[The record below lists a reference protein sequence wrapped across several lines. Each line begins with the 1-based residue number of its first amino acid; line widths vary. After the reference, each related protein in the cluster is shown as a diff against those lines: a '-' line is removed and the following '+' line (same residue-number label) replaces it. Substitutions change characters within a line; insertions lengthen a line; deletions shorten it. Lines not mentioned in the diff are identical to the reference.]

1 MTHEMLQ
8 GKKAVIFDMDG
19 TLIDSIGVWNEA
31 DRLLAREL
39 TGQAPDVEELQRL
52 RDGALRRFQGEANPY
67 LAYCELLREQ
77 YGVSRTAEEIYARR
91 YEIAHGLLEKL
102 DYKPGADKL
111 LHRLKQAGYI
121 LVLATTTRRRSID
134 LYRTRNRNLMEK
146 APLDGLFDKIYTCED
161 VQNIKPDPEIYQRIF
176 AELGLTAEQCIVFED
191 SLIGV
196 QAAKNAGIEVAAV
209 YDKHS
214 DGEREAINALA
225 DWQIHSF
232 EELL

>member
-8 GKKAVIFDMDG
+8 GKRAVIFDMDG

-31 DRLLAREL
+31 DRLLVREL
-39 TGQAPDVEELQRL
+39 TGQEPDVDQLQRL
-52 RDGALRRFQGEANPY
+52 RDGALRRFQGEENPY
-67 LAYCELLREQ
+67 LSYCELLRER
-77 YGVSRTAEEIYARR
+77 YGMSRTAEEIYARR
-91 YEIAHGLLEKL
+91 YEIANGLLEKL
-102 DYKPGADKL
+102 DYKPGADRL
-111 LHRLKQAGYI
+111 LRALKAAGYI

-134 LYRTRNRNLMEK
+134 LYRTRNKNIMGK
-146 APLDGLFDKIYTCED
+146 APLDEIFDRVYTCED
-161 VQNIKPDPEIYQRIF
+161 VQNIKPDPEIYRRIF
-176 AELGLTAEQCIVFED
+176 AELELTAEQCIVFED

-214 DGEREAINALA
+214 DGEREAINALT